1 MQPELLERAK
11 TGGGGGAV
19 LPYMSYIDMCRCE
32 GCDFQAVY
40 MSRILLYDLG
50 MIDMFGHTKKIH
62 KFKCEKDNKN
72 ENLVITKFSIFCKR
86 QTTLFRCSANR
97 A

>member
-11 TGGGGGAV
+11 TGLTKRRYNPELDGGGEGGAV

-32 GCDFQAVY
+32 GCGFQAVY

-50 MIDMFGHTKKIH
+50 MIDMFGHTKK
-62 KFKCEKDNKN
+62 FT
-72 ENLVITKFSIFCKR
+72 NL
-86 QTTLFRCSANR
+86 SANR
-97 A
+97 ITKTKIW

>member
-1 MQPELLERAK
+1 M
-11 TGGGGGAV
+11 GGGGGGGTSIYE
-19 LPYMSYIDMCRCE
+19 LYIYMCRCE
-32 GCDFQAVY
+32 GCGFQAVY
-40 MSRILLYDLG
+40 MSHILLYDLG

-62 KFKCEKDNKN
+62 KFKCEQDNKN

-86 QTTLFRCSANR
+86 QTTLFRCSANK